1 MLEKSGWGQD
11 GSKGLGVLGG
21 RVPPPAPPHCAL
33 RFANSWSASVV
44 V

>member
-21 RVPPPAPPHCAL
+21 RVPPPAPPIAPYAL
-33 RFANSWSASVV
+33 LIPGLLL
-44 V
+44 